1 MSISSLSHPPAKVVG
16 LWPSASRVAGL
27 AWPLGVFV
35 LALLPRLLNLSAQP
49 FWLDEVLTYERASL
63 KPGALMLDS
72 FQNHHMPS
80 FFLMLSPLTHLG
92 HPQFWLRLPSAIFGA
107 IAVMLAFMIAA
118 RVAGRLAGVLAA
130 LILGLSPMVVAFAQE
145 ARSYTLVMTL
155 ILVALYGVTLLAQ
168 DLPAAGRELKAAKAG
183 WLCFVLGTVAA
194 LDVLGDGLPWLLAA
208 NLIFAALLPFMQAR
222 RGFLRNVLLADLAI
236 LVLTAPFYALLLHF
250 ETQTVAY
257 SMSWIPPLD
266 AARVWYNFGSV
277 YFMRVADWVSYRFL
291 DHYAVP
297 GLAWMIDSLLL
308 LALGAAGWRLRRRPP
323 MLVVLGIALLFLP
336 CLFLLISLHQSVL
349 LPRYLLWSAA
359 PFAILAGVGAA
370 ALLEGRHIL
379 MTRLAVAGVAA
390 LLLENLAPYYHVETK
405 PRWDVAARML
415 AAEVDPGDVI
425 YFSDT
430 GATQILPLYMPH
442 GAQAIVLKDADG
454 DLAHAEQAIREGKR
468 VWVVYGHAGQN
479 TSTPREFFGPARAL
493 GTPSLVQA
501 AGSRITIVLYD
512 PAVTLASC
520 TLLGLKDGICG

>member
-1 MSISSLSHPPAKVVG
+1 MSISSLSHPPAKAVG

-222 RGFLRNVLLADLAI
+222 RGFFKPDFCRAAAL
-236 LVLTAPFYALLLHF
+236 YAG
-250 ETQTVAY
+250 
-257 SMSWIPPLD
+257 
-266 AARVWYNFGSV
+266 AARVFTQ
-277 YFMRVADWVSYRFL
+277 R
-291 DHYAVP
+291 AVGRP
-297 GLAWMIDSLLL
+297 CHT
-308 LALGAAGWRLRRRPP
+308 GAYGA
-323 MLVVLGIALLFLP
+323 VL
-336 CLFLLISLHQSVL
+336 C
-349 LPRYLLWSAA
+349 
-359 PFAILAGVGAA
+359 
-370 ALLEGRHIL
+370 
-379 MTRLAVAGVAA
+379 AVAAFRNANGCIQHELDSTAGCRA
-390 LLLENLAPYYHVETK
+390 C
-405 PRWDVAARML
+405 
-415 AAEVDPGDVI
+415 
-425 YFSDT
+425 
-430 GATQILPLYMPH
+430 
-442 GAQAIVLKDADG
+442 
-454 DLAHAEQAIREGKR
+454 
-468 VWVVYGHAGQN
+468 VV
-479 TSTPREFFGPARAL
+479 
-493 GTPSLVQA
+493 
-501 AGSRITIVLYD
+501 
-512 PAVTLASC
+512 
-520 TLLGLKDGICG
+520 